1 MHCARRQ
8 NEGFS
13 MVVQSVERA
22 VSTISLGVG
31 SLVPDPGADP

>member
-8 NEGFS
+8 NDGFS
-13 MVVQSVERA
+13 MVVQSDERT

-31 SLVPDPGADP
+31 SLVLDPGAEP